1 MKEERTFSLHEC
13 HRHPLEAE
21 RGGNRFLSIYVF
33 SLSSTWVA
41 YHTHNVVVLAWKIQ
55 EFPRGQKKKK
65 KRKNLLS
72 SSEGQHAIVLLAD
85 FPAV

>member
-1 MKEERTFSLHEC
+1 MKEERTFSPHEC
-13 HRHPLEAE
+13 HCHPLEAE

-55 EFPRGQKKKK
+55 EFPRGQKKK
-65 KRKNLLS
+65 NLLS

-85 FPAV
+85 FPVV